1 MIAAALQCDAVEAA
15 PDLSLCRW
23 CVRPITGRRTA
34 VASMFCRSEC
44 AVSLAWFLA
53 SNSGAGSANYHR
65 AIRTRTKRPRLAIR
79 TAAQ

>member
-1 MIAAALQCDAVEAA
+1 MTAAALRCEAVEAA
-15 PDLSLCRW
+15 PDIPLCRW

-34 VASMFCRSEC
+34 VASMFCRPAC

-53 SNSGAGSANYHR
+53 SNSGAGSENYHR
-65 AIRTRTKRPRLAIR
+65 AIRKARPARLAIR